1 MASKHFYDYASDT
14 PNIRFIDNF
23 YVFNNFRRHIRQT
36 LPSVIIYFAFNITL
50 SLFLCQS
57 FIINL
62 RDSIVTNL
70 NLVFRHHQHVT
81 GFQIFVKN
89 PRIVQIFQTQ
99 QNTFRNFRDGFLR
112 KGAIF
117 LYILL
122 QSSLLGQFH
131 DDRNFLFRKIDL
143 VILRYLLV
151 SQLLKSIDELPRGGL
166 HLLKIGIRPKLINN
180 LIRVLFFIKLKERFI
195 DTAVMTDPD
204 ELAPFISIIRWQGNS
219 FNAFLRCPAAHS
231 LHLLVIKFII
241 SSNIIIRTLPYIA
254 QQTQSIWQL

>member
-1 MASKHFYDYASDT
+1 M
-14 PNIRFIDNF
+14 
-23 YVFNNFRRHIRQT
+23 
-36 LPSVIIYFAFNITL
+36 
-50 SLFLCQS
+50 
-57 FIINL
+57 
-62 RDSIVTNL
+62 
-70 NLVFRHHQHVT
+70 
-81 GFQIFVKN
+81 
-89 PRIVQIFQTQ
+89 
-99 QNTFRNFRDGFLR
+99 
-112 KGAIF
+112 
-117 LYILL
+117 YILL

-204 ELAPFISIIRWQGNS
+204 ELAPFISIIRRQGNS

-241 SSNIIIRTLPYIA
+241 SSNIIIRTLPYTA